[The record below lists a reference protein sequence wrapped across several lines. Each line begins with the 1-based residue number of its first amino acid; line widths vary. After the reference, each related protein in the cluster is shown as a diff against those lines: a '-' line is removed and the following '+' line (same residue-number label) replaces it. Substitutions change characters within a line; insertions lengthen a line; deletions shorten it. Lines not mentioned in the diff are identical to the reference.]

1 MLARPIFA
9 INTEVLTNRGRMSTI
24 SSGTRKINAFNF
36 RAIEIAN
43 FADIVGVTTSTR
55 GYIYQVLTHH
65 SVSFARKLNALIFLV
80 PEDIVDIRPRLVST
94 SVFIAKIG
102 RANMRSLD
110 LNLCW

>member
-55 GYIYQVLTHH
+55 GYIYQDLTHH
-65 SVSFARKLNALIFLV
+65 SVSFPRSHVQDGTPSNSPRHRAEERRV
-80 PEDIVDIRPRLVST
+80 GPIRTSRL
-94 SVFIAKIG
+94 KW
-102 RANMRSLD
+102 LD
-110 LNLCW
+110 L